1 MSHKQRTTIFG
12 IVFWTLLLASVG
24 LVGHYEW
31 LQPAWAIV
39 CIGFLVV
46 GAVSSTVAMFKNR
59 RLSNGRDC
67 LPRWMMWVVLDDE
80 QYDKYLQRRKL
91 TTPDKKA
98 YWKRFTACSAHA
110 WAEGLSVLHD
120 FPWIR
125 IFSKFPWPRGL
136 ASLLTSATVA
146 VSLIGYTA
154 HTMTV
159 FSAAIFLVFGI
170 YLVFNGVTADT
181 LIDESEGTA
190 TEEQRAEAKATPL
203 KRFVVVTAGAISA
216 LYGLWKLFN

>member
-1 MSHKQRTTIFG
+1 MTPRLLSKSQVMSHKQRTTIFG

-39 CIGFLVV
+39 CIGFLDV

-98 YWKRFTACSAHA
+98 Y
-110 WAEGLSVLHD
+110 
-120 FPWIR
+120 
-125 IFSKFPWPRGL
+125 
-136 ASLLTSATVA
+136 
-146 VSLIGYTA
+146 
-154 HTMTV
+154 
-159 FSAAIFLVFGI
+159 
-170 YLVFNGVTADT
+170 
-181 LIDESEGTA
+181 
-190 TEEQRAEAKATPL
+190 
-203 KRFVVVTAGAISA
+203 
-216 LYGLWKLFN
+216 